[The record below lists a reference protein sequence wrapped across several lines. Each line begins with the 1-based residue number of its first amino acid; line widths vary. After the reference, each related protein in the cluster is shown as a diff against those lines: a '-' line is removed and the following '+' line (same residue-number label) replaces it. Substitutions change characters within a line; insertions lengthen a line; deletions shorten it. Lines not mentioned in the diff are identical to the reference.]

1 MDFFVSW
8 RVDFLRD
15 GVADGIL
22 LKHLQGDAN
31 ASAETLVQLPELQ
44 KQEFLDLE
52 KVMAAWDAENPV
64 ITPNQVAEPVLAEA
78 KVVEPVVGPV
88 VETTVPKPV
97 PPQEP
102 TALQRKNQ
110 LNFQSMP
117 GGLE

>member
-1 MDFFVSW
+1 M
-8 RVDFLRD
+8 LQQ
-15 GVADGIL
+15 
-22 LKHLQGDAN
+22 KHWCSCL
-31 ASAETLVQLPELQ
+31 SSR

-52 KVMAAWDAENPV
+52 KIMAAWDAENPV
-64 ITPNQVAEPVLAEA
+64 ITPNQVVEPVLAEA

-110 LNFQSMP
+110 LTSNQCL
-117 GGLE
+117 GGWSEIIITVDPKTH